1 MKCLNRQF
9 GEVEFD
15 QDHVFTFAEGLI
27 GFEHLKRFVLIHDQN
42 SEPFRWL
49 VSIDDE
55 DVSLPMIDPELLVE
69 RYNTINAFRDGDIVA
84 VVASLKDPIEESTVN
99 LRSPLVFDARSRT
112 GMQIILPD
120 ERFAVQYRFIAAPQ
134 VVAGVE

>member
-27 GFEHLKRFVLIHDQN
+27 GFEHLRRFVLINDQN

-49 VSIDDE
+49 VSIEDE
-55 DVSLPMIDPELLVE
+55 DVSLPVIDPELLVDG
-69 RYNTINAFRDGDIVA
+69 YNSSNAFKDGDIVA
-84 VVASLKDPIEESTVN
+84 VVASLKDPTEESTVN
-99 LRSPLVFDARSRT
+99 LRSPIVFDAATRS
-112 GMQIILPD
+112 GMQMILPD

-134 VVAGVE
+134 VAAGVE